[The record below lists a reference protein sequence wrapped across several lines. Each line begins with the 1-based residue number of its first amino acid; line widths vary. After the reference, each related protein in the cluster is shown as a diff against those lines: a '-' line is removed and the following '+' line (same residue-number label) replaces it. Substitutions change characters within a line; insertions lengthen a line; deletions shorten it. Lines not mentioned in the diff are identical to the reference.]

1 LLPSAWAEKFRIL
14 PNESEAEPGR
24 FKYERTPYQ
33 RGMVDV
39 IAEPGVEEIVYVC
52 GTRIGK
58 TVCQENLLGYWVDND
73 PGPTLIVRPSE
84 GDVADYIRD
93 RMRPLMN
100 LSLRSHLL
108 DSRDADTLRSL
119 RFDTMPVHFGWAGSP
134 STLAGK
140 TCRNVIF
147 DECDK
152 FVPFSG
158 RESDPISLGKKRTDT
173 YMHRRKIILA
183 STPTTKQGAIW
194 KAWENCGDRRHFF
207 VPCPHCGHS
216 QRLIFSQI
224 KWPQDRGGLDKVP
237 FADKVEQGGLAY
249 YECAKCSG
257 RIDDKHKPKMLEGGK
272 WITEGQKSK
281 RVGFHISSIYSPW
294 RSFSEIAAEFIM
306 AEGDVGMTMTFRNNT
321 LAEPFEEITAT
332 SRPSIFRE
340 KAEQSEGAN
349 QRPKWAVTVICTVDV
364 QKESLWFAMRAWGYG
379 FRSHLIRC
387 GQLRDFSDL
396 FAEANKPYVFIGEER
411 VGLCD
416 MIAVDGKYRT
426 NEVFE
431 FARRDPSRIIV
442 TQGNP
447 QPTGPMVTPRL
458 EGGVRVLKL
467 NTLRTKDRLNQ
478 MLLDGDPKRWLP
490 HADIGDEYAAQM
502 ASEHRTWDAK
512 SGTHRW
518 EPKYQ
523 GIANHL
529 WDCEANQCALATWLC
544 LDVPEEQSI
553 QQEPEREAPNFLT
566 SHRGKW

>member
-1 LLPSAWAEKFRIL
+1 MRTRSRRFAWTRCPF
-14 PNESEAEPGR
+14 SSDGR
-24 FKYERTPYQ
+24 
-33 RGMVDV
+33 
-39 IAEPGVEEIVYVC
+39 
-52 GTRIGK
+52 
-58 TVCQENLLGYWVDND
+58 
-73 PGPTLIVRPSE
+73 VR
-84 GDVADYIRD
+84 R
-93 RMRPLMN
+93 
-100 LSLRSHLL
+100 HLL
-108 DSRDADTLRSL
+108 L
-119 RFDTMPVHFGWAGSP
+119 
-134 STLAGK
+134 
-140 TCRNVIF
+140 
-147 DECDK
+147 DEVDK
-152 FVPFSG
+152 FEPFSG
-158 RESDPISLGKKRTDT
+158 READPINLARERTKT
-173 YMHRRKIILA
+173 FMHRKRIILT
-183 STPTTKQGAIW
+183 STPNTRNGPIW
-194 KAWENCGDRRHFF
+194 MAWESCGDRRFYQ
-207 VPCPHCGHS
+207 VPCPHCQKLQGLKFP
-216 QRLIFSQI
+216 QV
-224 KWPQDRGGLDKVP
+224 KWPKENLPAEKIQAADMIDREK
-237 FADKVEQGGLAY
+237 LAY
-249 YECAKCSG
+249 YECEHCKE
-257 RIDDKHKPKMLEGGK
+257 RIYDHHKPKMLEPATDDKPGGAQ
-272 WITEGQKSK
+272 WIGSGTKSK
-281 RVGFHISSIYSPW
+281 RIGFHLNSIYSPW
-294 RSFSEIAAEFIM
+294 VTFSEIAAKFIA
-306 AEGDVGMTMTFRNNT
+306 AEGDVKATMNFRNSW

-332 SRPSIFRE
+332 SRPSIFKE
-340 KAEQSEGAN
+340 KAQASEGAN

-467 NTLRTKDRLNQ
+467 NTLRTKDRL

-553 QQEPEREAPNFLT
+553 QQEPERETPNFLT